1 VRSEGVRLDDAA
13 PVGIECYRSPL
24 TDALS
29 PMVFVGKAPSGPSHV
44 RHFHRFE
51 RGDDIVADPARVR
64 NLRVRADPNSLVNA
78 VAEVFGELA
87 EEVAVNLR
95 ASPGTSTDSWIFC
108 ATATGTAIATTSRVK
123 LAKSERTSGDPA

>member
-1 VRSEGVRLDDAA
+1 
-13 PVGIECYRSPL
+13 
-24 TDALS
+24 
-29 PMVFVGKAPSGPSHV
+29 MVFVGKAPAGPAHV
-44 RHFHRFE
+44 RHLYSFE

-95 ASPGTSTDSWIFC
+95 ASPGNVN
-108 ATATGTAIATTSRVK
+108 G
-123 LAKSERTSGDPA
+123 